1 MHARA
6 NTVAVPCRLGLL
18 RYTYLYDV
26 RVSDWYRITTYLPF
40 LLYLQCVSLLPLSL
54 VWYPAI
60 KVTAV
65 KFLSLK
71 IFPPAMISVRIMKL
85 GELKIH
91 TVIELRFS
99 SNFLFVRVTLTDIN
113 NRL

>member
-1 MHARA
+1 MYKRQ
-6 NTVAVPCRLGLL
+6 
-18 RYTYLYDV
+18 
-26 RVSDWYRITTYLPF
+26 
-40 LLYLQCVSLLPLSL
+40 LYLQCVSLLLLSL

-71 IFPPAMISVRIMKL
+71 ILVSPAMISVRMMKL
-85 GELKIH
+85 EELKTY

-99 SNFLFVRVTLTDIN
+99 SNFLFVRDTLYRIAQKFADS
-113 NRL
+113 